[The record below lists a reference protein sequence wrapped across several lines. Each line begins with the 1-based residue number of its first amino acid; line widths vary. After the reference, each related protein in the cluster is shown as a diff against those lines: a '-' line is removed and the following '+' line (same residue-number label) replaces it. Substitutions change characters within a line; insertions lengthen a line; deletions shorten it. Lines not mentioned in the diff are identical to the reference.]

1 MNMQIRSSRHG
12 RAKDITY
19 GLKTV
24 SSDNIKLGEHVKR
37 KLQWEKGRTT
47 IFNLSSDNGF
57 GESFVIA
64 WGYWSQL
71 TWSYSKQLQP
81 LRGLSTISLNV
92 QNTFFQFAHFWNR
105 VASYKWSLSS
115 SPEKLLVKRLCF
127 LKKMMVLQGKFSG
140 KEILRQIY
148 VQDVYWEVS
157 SRSLPLG
164 EGRRSKAIHYAV
176 TLWVLWSSE
185 VGMALVVQVG
195 EKRALVTLPSL
206 QRTLEAHCP
215 GGGCDLGQGEVL
227 PERTVRWRP

>member
-1 MNMQIRSSRHG
+1 MQIGSSRHG
-12 RAKDITY
+12 IAEDIMY

-37 KLQWEKGRTT
+37 KPQWEKGRTT
-47 IFNLSSDNGF
+47 VFNLSSDNGF
-57 GESFVIA
+57 GESLLIA

-81 LRGLSTISLNV
+81 PRGLSTISLNV
-92 QNTFFQFAHFWNR
+92 QNTFLQSAHFWNR

-127 LKKMMVLQGKFSG
+127 LKKMMVFRGKFSG
-140 KEILRQIY
+140 KETLRQIY
-148 VQDVYWEVS
+148 AQEVYWEVS

-176 TLWVLWSSE
+176 TLGALWSSE
-185 VGMALVVQVG
+185 AGMALVVVQVG
-195 EKRALVTLPSL
+195 EKRALVTLRPL
-206 QRTLEAHCP
+206 QRNLDAHCP

-227 PERTVRWRP
+227 PERAVRWRP